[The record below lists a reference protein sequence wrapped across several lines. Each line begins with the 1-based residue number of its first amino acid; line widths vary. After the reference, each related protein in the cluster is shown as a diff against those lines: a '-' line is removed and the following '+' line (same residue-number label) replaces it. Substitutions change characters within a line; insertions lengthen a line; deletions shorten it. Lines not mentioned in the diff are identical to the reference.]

1 VSDITVLAVDDSPLI
16 LEMVKDYLGGGR
28 CMVITAR
35 NGKEGLDILNQI
47 KPEMIISD
55 IVMPEM
61 DGWAFCEAIRKN
73 PDTTDIPFL
82 FLTGEKDVPTR
93 IRGLKIGADDYLTKP
108 FSREELLERAS
119 KIADKVKSVRKDFRR
134 RQAALSGHTSQLAM
148 ADLLQ
153 LLSLNGKTGV
163 LRIDNG
169 RTGKIYFRNGKIINA
184 RLESVSG
191 LKALYRLLAWDEAN
205 FELEPLLE
213 DEEGVEEKIHDA
225 TQNILMEG
233 FTQID
238 EACHLKDKLPG
249 EKELLQVAST
259 ASKAK
264 DLGDAEK
271 QVLKALGKGATLV
284 SLLDRLSLTDLQI
297 FEAVIALRS
306 RGLIEAH
313 EPVGAVTV

>member
-1 VSDITVLAVDDSPLI
+1 MSDITVLAVDDSPLI

-28 CMVITAR
+28 FMVITAK

-73 PDTTDIPFL
+73 PDTTGIPFL

-119 KIADKVKSVRKDFRR
+119 KIADKVKSVRKDFKQ
-134 RQAALSGHTSQLAM
+134 RQAALSGHTSHLAM

-169 RTGKIYFRNGKIINA
+169 RTGKIYFRGGKIINA
-184 RLESVSG
+184 KLERVSG
-191 LKALYRLLAWDEAN
+191 LKALYRLLAWNEAH

-213 DEEGVEEKIHDA
+213 DEEGVEEAINEA
-225 TQNILMEG
+225 TQSVLMEG
-233 FTQID
+233 FTQFD
-238 EACHLKDKLPG
+238 EASRLKDKLPG
-249 EKELLQVAST
+249 DKELLRAASK
-259 ASKAK
+259 AGKAK

-271 QVLKALGKGATLV
+271 QVLKALGKGSTLV
-284 SLLDRLSLTDLQI
+284 SLLDRVPLTDLQI
-297 FEAVIALRS
+297 LEAVIALRS
-306 RGLIEAH
+306 RGLIEAR

>member
-1 VSDITVLAVDDSPLI
+1 MSDITVLAVDDSPLI

-28 CMVITAR
+28 FMVITAR

-169 RTGKIYFRNGKIINA
+169 RTGKIYFRSGKIINA
-184 RLESVSG
+184 TLESVSG

-213 DEEGVEEKIHDA
+213 GEEGVEEKIHDA
-225 TQNILMEG
+225 TQSILMEG

>member
-1 VSDITVLAVDDSPLI
+1 MSDITVLAVDDSPLI

-28 CMVITAR
+28 FMVITAR

-163 LRIDNG
+163 LCIDNG
-169 RTGKIYFRNGKIINA
+169 RTGKIYFRSGKIINA
-184 RLESVSG
+184 TLESVSG

-213 DEEGVEEKIHDA
+213 DEEEVEEKIHDA
-225 TQNILMEG
+225 TQSILMEG

-249 EKELLQVAST
+249 EKELLQVALT

>member
-1 VSDITVLAVDDSPLI
+1 MSDITVLAVDDSPLI

-28 CMVITAR
+28 FMVITAR

-169 RTGKIYFRNGKIINA
+169 RTGKIYFRSGKIINA
-184 RLESVSG
+184 TLESVSG

-213 DEEGVEEKIHDA
+213 GEEGVEEKIHDA
-225 TQNILMEG
+225 TQSILMEG

-306 RGLIEAH
+306 RGLIEAR

>member
-1 VSDITVLAVDDSPLI
+1 MSDITVLAVDDSPLI

-28 CMVITAR
+28 FTVITAG

-169 RTGKIYFRNGKIINA
+169 RTGKIYFRSGKIINA
-184 RLESVSG
+184 TLESVSG

-225 TQNILMEG
+225 TQSILMEG

>member
-1 VSDITVLAVDDSPLI
+1 MSDITVLAVDDSPLI

-28 CMVITAR
+28 FMVITAR

-163 LRIDNG
+163 LCIDNG
-169 RTGKIYFRNGKIINA
+169 RTGKIYFRSGKIINA
-184 RLESVSG
+184 TLESVSG

-213 DEEGVEEKIHDA
+213 GEEGVEEKIHDA
-225 TQNILMEG
+225 TQSILMEG